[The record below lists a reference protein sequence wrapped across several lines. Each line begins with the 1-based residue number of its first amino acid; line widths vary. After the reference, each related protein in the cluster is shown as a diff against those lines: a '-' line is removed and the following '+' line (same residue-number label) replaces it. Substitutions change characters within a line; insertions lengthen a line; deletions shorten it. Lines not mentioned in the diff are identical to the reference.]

1 MRNGDTVRLQSC
13 NQICRFY
20 LSVLPFKFSA
30 VHLEEFLLN
39 KLITMPL
46 LVPAVLIGIRL
57 SNKYI
62 GAHCEICVDS
72 FVSLGLK
79 KFIV

>member
-1 MRNGDTVRLQSC
+1 M
-13 NQICRFY
+13 
-20 LSVLPFKFSA
+20 LPFKFSA

-79 KFIV
+79 KIYRVNMNAIVNKKHQHT